1 MTDDHRRTDAA
12 PNRECKPGPAGR
24 RGKADPAPR
33 RSRRADSV
41 PCHTTRDG
49 GRAHEPPLRTDGGT
63 DHELRVSKIAEGT
76 VIDHVPGGLALR
88 VLAVLGI
95 DGTRGETVSIGM
107 NVPSDRLGQ
116 KDVVKVEDRE
126 LSQAEVDV
134 IALLAPEATINIIRA
149 YEVVEKHRVER
160 PEQVSGVLECPTPDC
175 ITNAGEPVV
184 PAFDVLDDG
193 VRCRYCERIVH
204 DVAKHVAL

>member
-1 MTDDHRRTDAA
+1 MTDDHAA
-12 PNRECKPGPAGR
+12 IDRAAHPDTPESPGGRSGGGASHPFVQAGGDR
-24 RGKADPAPR
+24 PDGTPR
-33 RSRRADSV
+33 RPV
-41 PCHTTRDG
+41 
-49 GRAHEPPLRTDGGT
+49 RTDGGERQT
-63 DHELRVSKIAEGT
+63 DRELRVSKIAEGT

-95 DGTRGETVSIGM
+95 DGGRGETVSIGM
-107 NVPSDRLGQ
+107 NVPSDRLGR

-134 IALLAPEATINIIRA
+134 IALLAPEATINIIRDYA
-149 YEVVEKHRVER
+149 VVEKHRVER

-204 DVAKHVAL
+204 DVAEHVTQ

>member
-1 MTDDHRRTDAA
+1 MTDDYRH
-12 PNRECKPGPAGR
+12 PG
-24 RGKADPAPR
+24 PAPR
-33 RSRRADSV
+33 RDPAGDDRAQGP
-41 PCHTTRDG
+41 PC
-49 GRAHEPPLRTDGGT
+49 RTDGGT
-63 DHELRVSKIAEGT
+63 DQNRTGGSTDQIRTDGGIDHELRVSKIAEGT

-107 NVPSDRLGQ
+107 NVPSDRLGR

-134 IALLAPEATINIIRA
+134 IALLAPEATINIIRD
-149 YEVVEKHRVER
+149 YEVVDKHRVER
-160 PEQVSGVLECPTPDC
+160 PEQVAGVLECPTPDC
-175 ITNAGEPVV
+175 ITNAGEPVT
-184 PAFDVLDDG
+184 PSFDVLDDG

-204 DVAKHVAL
+204 DVAEHVAL